1 MSFFEL
7 TLAALACLSG
17 FLMLWQWWAAARFPL
32 NQRPPVSP
40 TTPPSPAIRRLAVS
54 VLKPIRGADAGTAEA
69 LETWLRQTYQGP
81 YEVIFGVE
89 NEAEPAVPLLRQL
102 ISRFPSVRAQLVF
115 CPESLG
121 ANRKVSNLIQMARQA
136 TGEVL
141 LISDADVSAPPDLVE
156 RMAAPLEPKSP
167 EIGLVHCLYRL
178 ADTPTLA
185 TRWEAFVVN
194 ADFWSQVLQN
204 QTLSPLD
211 YALGAAMAVRRT
223 DLERA
228 GGLAALADYLADD
241 NRLGHLIVRL
251 GLRTELCPLVV
262 DCRVA
267 PASWA
272 DVWRHQQRW
281 AITIRVCRPAAYF
294 LSILANGTL
303 WPLLWMV
310 LAPSRRAW
318 MAGTFLILLRLV
330 QGLSLE
336 ARFQQRARAWKD
348 AWLVPLKD
356 LLQVGLWASAFL
368 HHHVVWRGLRFRV
381 RRDGRVEPAT

>member
-1 MSFFEL
+1 MSFFEV

-32 NQRPPVSP
+32 NQRPPAP
-40 TTPPSPAIRRLAVS
+40 TFAPPAIRPPAVS

-69 LETWLRQTYQGP
+69 LETWLRQAYPGP

-102 ISRFPSVRAQLVF
+102 IARFPEVRTRLVF

-121 ANRKVSNLIQMARQA
+121 ANRKVSNLIQMARHA
-136 TGEVL
+136 AGEIL
-141 LISDADVSAPPDLVE
+141 LISDADVSAPADLVE
-156 RMAAPLEPKSP
+156 RMAAPLGP
-167 EIGLVHCLYRL
+167 ETPDIGLVHCLYRL
-178 ADTPTLA
+178 ADTPTMA

-223 DLERA
+223 DLERV
-228 GGLAALADYLADD
+228 GGLAAVADYLADD

-267 PASWA
+267 PAGWA
-272 DVWRHQQRW
+272 EVWRHQQRW
-281 AITIRVCRPAAYF
+281 AITIRVCRPSAYF

-303 WPLLWMV
+303 WPLLWMA

-318 MAGTFLILLRLV
+318 MAGAFLILLRLV

-336 ARFQQRARAWKD
+336 ARFHQRAAAWKD

-368 HHHVVWRGLRFRV
+368 HHEVVWRGLRFRV
-381 RRDGRVEPAT
+381 LRDGRVEPAR